1 MQIVC
6 DVRVEAKPRSGLK
19 YHPALDFCK
28 CWLTRSVE
36 RQSKYAKTC
45 RIVKREG
52 WALTDLFKS
61 RQTNYS

>member
-19 YHPALDFCK
+19 YHPAPDFCK
-28 CWLTRSVE
+28 YRLTRSVE

-45 RIVKREG
+45 RIIKREG